1 MTLIGMAS
9 TMINLTL
16 YPSINYL
23 IKEKYFGTAYGIIES
38 LSNVGLFIGPL
49 VIGDILN
56 TDIINETENQN
67 IEQYHTVHILL
78 FILALIALIISICLN
93 LYDKS
98 KRGKNVLNTVITF
111 DEERLS
117 SGYCSTESEID
128 VEQLINN

>member
-1 MTLIGMAS
+1 MVFIFVGIFLGFITDKKGYKGIVLIIGFFMLLLSHLIFLQFKSCPADDKCYEGIFPMTLIGMAS

-56 TDIINETENQN
+56 TDISDETENQN
-67 IEQYHTVHILL
+67 IQ
-78 FILALIALIISICLN
+78 
-93 LYDKS
+93 
-98 KRGKNVLNTVITF
+98 
-111 DEERLS
+111 
-117 SGYCSTESEID
+117 
-128 VEQLINN
+128 